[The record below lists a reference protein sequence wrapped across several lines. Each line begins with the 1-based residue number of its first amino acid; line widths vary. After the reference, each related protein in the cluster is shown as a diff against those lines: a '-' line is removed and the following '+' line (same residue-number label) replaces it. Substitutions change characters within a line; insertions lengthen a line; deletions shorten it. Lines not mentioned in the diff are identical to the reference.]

1 MQKCVKILRLDIIK
15 KKRKDSKK
23 ILRKILRSFQRR
35 KRKQYEHGRNKNLS
49 ENKKIKAC

>member
-1 MQKCVKILRLDIIK
+1 MCQDSSARYYQK
-15 KKRKDSKK
+15 KKEKTKKK

-35 KRKQYEHGRNKNLS
+35 KRKQYERGRNKNLS

>member
-23 ILRKILRSFQRR
+23 NLAKNIKIFPKK